1 MDEGNK
7 RKSRRETDRDIDGQV
22 EDSFPA
28 SDPPSYTAPKRVG
41 RPKRKREGEPE
52 VKKRPVETP

>member
-1 MDEGNK
+1 MDPRTK
-7 RKSRRETDRDIDGQV
+7 PKSKRETERDIDDQV

-41 RPKRKREGEPE
+41 RPKREREGEQGK
-52 VKKRPVETP
+52 KKRPD

>member
-1 MDEGNK
+1 MDEKNK
-7 RKSRRETDRDIDGQV
+7 PKSRQQTDQEIDDQV

-52 VKKRPVETP
+52 VKKRPVEAQ